1 MIDSDITGITTDC
14 HELPQKPE
22 AIDAHPAGC
31 VCDCCCQFSESDC
44 QDNIEQDVESSG
56 GMKSRMKKMRSKSTP
71 MITNCA
77 VLLAILVLAGVTARA
92 SNILGVDIL
101 DIHDTNYDQIAIA
114 ADVIGRVDIE
124 VIGTRIAKRSDLAI
138 ARANEIAII
147 NGATLQ
153 NNISDAI
160 SLIGTAETNNPDDHS
175 VLAANSIERI
185 AIVDG
190 YITHTIVS

>member
-1 MIDSDITGITTDC
+1 
-14 HELPQKPE
+14 
-22 AIDAHPAGC
+22 
-31 VCDCCCQFSESDC
+31 
-44 QDNIEQDVESSG
+44 
-56 GMKSRMKKMRSKSTP
+56 